1 MTARSGGAPGSPLPA
16 GGAMRVMGSETE
28 YGIHAPSAPGA
39 NATMMSA
46 RVIQAYAQ
54 LTRQRAAGGAE
65 TRWDY
70 TDEEPLHDARGW
82 TLERNQADPS
92 QLTDQPPV
100 LDAEAVA
107 LAYGREEL
115 EQDGE
120 DETGS
125 LLMNMVLGNGA
136 RLYVDH
142 AHPEYSSPEVTSPA
156 DAVTWDAAGDVVAL
170 SAVRRMAAD
179 PQLPP
184 VNLYKNN
191 TDNKSVSYGSHENY
205 LMPRVVPFGD
215 IVRGLTPF
223 FITRQIMCGAGRVGI
238 GQDSSRP
245 GYQISQRADFFEAE
259 VGLETTIRRPIINT
273 RDEPHATA
281 DKYRRLHVII
291 GDANL
296 SQVANYLKFGTTAMV
311 LSLIEAGLAPRV
323 EVHEPVAAL
332 QAVSHDTSLTAT
344 LRLLDGRR
352 VTALDLQWIYYEA
365 AAKLAQDTGVGDA
378 VDGDGHTHALL
389 ERWAATL
396 TDLDSNRPAAASS
409 VEWLAKLSL
418 LDGYR
423 QRDGLEWNDARLGL
437 VDLQWADVRPE
448 KGLYHRMLARGRMD
462 RIVDDETIARAV
474 TEPPSDTRAF
484 FRGRCVSSFSK
495 DVVGASW
502 DSVIFDVPGHG
513 RLQRV
518 PTREPLRGTE
528 ALTGGLFARHRDA
541 GSFLA
546 ELLGQ
551 TPPPPPA

>member
-1 MTARSGGAPGSPLPA
+1 
-16 GGAMRVMGSETE
+16 MRVMGSETE
-28 YGIHAPSAPGA
+28 YGIHAPSAPSA

-46 RVIQAYAQ
+46 RVVQAYAQ

-82 TLERNQADPS
+82 TLERPAAHPS

-115 EQDGE
+115 ELDGQDE
-120 DETGS
+120 SGS

-142 AHPEYSSPEVTSPA
+142 AHPEYSSPEVTNPR
-156 DAVTWDAAGDVVAL
+156 DAVAWDAAGDLVAL
-170 SAVRRMAAD
+170 ASVRRLAAD
-179 PQLPP
+179 PELPP

-205 LMPRVVPFGD
+205 LMPRSTPFGD

-223 FITRQIMCGAGRVGI
+223 FVTRQIMCGAGRVGL
-238 GQDSSRP
+238 GQDSSTP
-245 GYQISQRADFFEAE
+245 GFQLSQRADFFEAE

-296 SQVANYLKFGTTAMV
+296 SQTSNYLKFGTTAMV
-311 LSLIEAGLAPRV
+311 LSLIEAGLAPKV

-332 QAVSHDTSLTAT
+332 QTVSHDTTLTAR
-344 LRLLDGRR
+344 LRLIDGRR
-352 VTALDLQWIYYEA
+352 VTALDLQWMYHEA
-365 AAKLAQDTGVGDA
+365 AAKLAQDTGVADA
-378 VDGDGHTHALL
+378 VDGDGHSHGVL
-389 ERWAATL
+389 ERWATTL
-396 TDLDSNRPAAASS
+396 TQLGSERAAAASS

-418 LDGYR
+418 LEGYR
-423 QRDGLEWNDARLGL
+423 QRDGLAWDSPRLGL
-437 VDLQWADVRPE
+437 VDLQWADIRPE
-448 KGLYHRMLARGRMD
+448 KGLYHRLLARGRMQ
-462 RIVDDETIARAV
+462 RVVDDAAIATAV
-474 TEPPSDTRAF
+474 TRPPSDTRAF
-484 FRGRCVSSFSK
+484 FRGRCVSSFGK

-528 ALTGGLFARHRDA
+528 ALTGALFARHSES
-541 GSFLA
+541 GPFLA
-546 ELLGQ
+546 ELLGG
-551 TPPPPPA
+551 TPAPPAA

>member
-1 MTARSGGAPGSPLPA
+1 
-16 GGAMRVMGSETE
+16 MRVMGSETE

-46 RVIQAYAQ
+46 RVIQAYAA

-82 TLERNQADPS
+82 TLERSQADPS

-142 AHPEYSSPEVTSPA
+142 AHPEYSSPEVTNPR
-156 DAVTWDAAGDVVAL
+156 DAVAWDAAGDLVAL

-205 LMPRVVPFGD
+205 LMPRAVPFGD

-223 FITRQIMCGAGRVGI
+223 FISRQIMCGAGRVGL

-245 GYQISQRADFFEAE
+245 GFQISQRADFFEAE

-296 SQVANYLKFGTTAMV
+296 SQAANYLKFGTTAMV
-311 LSLIEAGLAPRV
+311 LSLVEAGLAPRI
-323 EVHEPVAAL
+323 EVHEPVSAL
-332 QAVSHDTSLTAT
+332 QTVSHDTSLTST

-365 AAKLAQDTGVGDA
+365 AAKLAQDTGVADA

-389 ERWAATL
+389 ERWAQTL
-396 TDLDSNRPAAASS
+396 TDLDSDRAAAASS

-418 LDGYR
+418 LDGFR
-423 QRDGLEWNDARLGL
+423 QRDGLEWGDARLGL
-437 VDLQWADVRPE
+437 VDLQWADIRPE
-448 KGLYHRMLARGRMD
+448 KGLYYRMLARNRMN
-462 RIVDDETIARAV
+462 RIVDDEAISRAV
-474 TEPPSDTRAF
+474 TEPPSDTRAY

-528 ALTGGLFARHRDA
+528 ALTGGLFSRHKDA
-541 GSFLA
+541 ASFLA

-551 TPPPPPA
+551 TAGPPPA